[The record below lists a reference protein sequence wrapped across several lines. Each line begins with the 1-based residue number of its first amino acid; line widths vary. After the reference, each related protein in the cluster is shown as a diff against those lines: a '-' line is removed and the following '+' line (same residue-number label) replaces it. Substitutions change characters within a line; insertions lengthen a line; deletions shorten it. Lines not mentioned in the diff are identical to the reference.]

1 MVDEGEWR
9 RSAEDDARDVQV
21 FFFYNFAF
29 LISRV
34 RLRTVTGSRKFGML
48 DDLNARVENT

>member
-1 MVDEGEWR
+1 MVEVCGGR
-9 RSAEDDARDVQV
+9 CTRCSG

>member
-21 FFFYNFAF
+21 FFYNFAF

>member
-1 MVDEGEWR
+1 MVDEGEWW

-21 FFFYNFAF
+21 FFYNFAF